1 MSQVIDRLA
10 PYPLKDRALVLREAY
25 GLDSAAAV
33 AQLLQ
38 QTDED
43 QEDIGRAAAWAY
55 GSDPIALWIQTLR
68 AQGATAAS
76 VINTLAAR
84 YPAYW
89 QSDKVGPALIQGG
102 FSQDEVMRG
111 C

>member
-43 QEDIGRAAAWAY
+43 QEDIGRAAAW
-55 GSDPIALWIQTLR
+55 P
-68 AQGATAAS
+68 TAA
-76 VINTLAAR
+76 I
-84 YPAYW
+84 
-89 QSDKVGPALIQGG
+89 QSRCG
-102 FSQDEVMRG
+102 FRRCG
-111 C
+111 HKGLRLPP